1 MNDFE
6 HLLKHQPLRGLPPE
20 WRAEILNAARR
31 REPVEKPAQ
40 TPWWLAW
47 LWSSP
52 VAWACVAC
60 AWVVIIGL
68 NVASRPTAVET
79 VALTSRSPQEIEMAL
94 IQQRQ
99 LVQELF
105 RTETEPAEPPR
116 RREIPGACNG
126 RATQIQTATV

>member
-6 HLLKHQPLRGLPPE
+6 HLLKRQPLRELPPE
-20 WRAEILNAARR
+20 WRGEILSAARQNAP
-31 REPVEKPAQ
+31 EEKTSQ

-47 LWSSP
+47 LWPSP

-60 AWVVIIGL
+60 AWLVIIGL
-68 NVASRPTAVET
+68 NFASRPPVYKTAVLAS
-79 VALTSRSPQEIEMAL
+79 VSPQEIEMAL
-94 IQQRQ
+94 VQQRQ

-116 RREIPGACNG
+116 NRRVPGACNG
-126 RATQIQTATV
+126 LATQTQTATV